1 MLIGE
6 LSAETGISKDTLR
19 FYEKIG
25 LISAGERRAGTRTY
39 KEFSEGTIN
48 RLGLIQKAK
57 KLGFTLNEIR
67 QTLDSWTDGSLS
79 VVEKIA
85 LLEEK
90 MTEIDGQIE
99 ELKGIKGYLDNKKA
113 FLLKTE
119 QSA

>member
-6 LSAETGISKDTLR
+6 LSLETGISKDTIR

-25 LISAGERRAGTRTY
+25 LLSAGERRVGSRTY
-39 KEFSEGTIN
+39 KEFSDQTVN

-57 KLGFTLNEIR
+57 RLGFTLNEIR
-67 QTLDSWTDGSLS
+67 QTLDSWTDGSLATD
-79 VVEKIA
+79 EKVA

-90 MTEIDGQIE
+90 MTEIDSQIE
-99 ELKGIKGYLDNKKA
+99 ELRNIKSYLSSKKA
-113 FLLKTE
+113 FLLKSE